1 MHNFQFISNVKL
13 LTSFIL
19 GAHEI
24 SFFDLNI
31 ASRFPFSWYSIRIS
45 RMIRK
50 DEIRL
55 DFVIYEYSKIA
66 IPFNQTMFEDKE
78 GSFESYC
85 KNT

>member
-66 IPFNQTMFEDKE
+66 IPFNQTMFEDKVE
-78 GSFESYC
+78 SFESNH